1 MALKYSAIS
10 LICGWWSFRG
20 PIWTLGAIFRNLR
33 GGYQDQLFLIKTGEQ
48 PHFLNAVIVEAME
61 EEDACLDLIGRM
73 GEGRDPKEKRELKQ
87 RKREVEENMR
97 AMRARFEQFSRLG
110 PLD

>member
-1 MALKYSAIS
+1 M
-10 LICGWWSFRG
+10 
-20 PIWTLGAIFRNLR
+20 WTLGAIFRNLR
-33 GGYQDQLFLIKTGEQ
+33 GGYQDQLFLINAGEQ
-48 PHFLNAVIVEAME
+48 PYFLNAVIVEAME

-87 RKREVEENMR
+87 RKRELEENMR